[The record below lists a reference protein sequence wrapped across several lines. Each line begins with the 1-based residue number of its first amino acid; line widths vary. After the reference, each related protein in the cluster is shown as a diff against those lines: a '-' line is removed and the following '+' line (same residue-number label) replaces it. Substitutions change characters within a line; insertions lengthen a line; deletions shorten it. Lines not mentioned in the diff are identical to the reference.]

1 MKFLNITLILLLI
14 FTIPILYILFT
25 TDHFKPINS
34 LNIRYNAKN
43 VTVPGQLEKLNPKE
57 LSIKEKINA
66 ELSGHPLTFKDQIYS
81 MNKYPF
87 VGPKKLCYNK
97 EDCET
102 ISTECSK
109 TTNDPFNR
117 EIGIGV
123 CTISLPHQTIFDIK
137 H

>member
-66 ELSGHPLTFKDQIYS
+66 ELSSHPLTFKDQIYS

-87 VGPKKLCYNK
+87 IGPKQLCYNK
-97 EDCET
+97 GDCYS
-102 ISTECSK
+102 ISSECSK
-109 TTNDPFNR
+109 LTNDPFNR
-117 EIGIGV
+117 ETGVGV
-123 CTISLPHQTIFDIK
+123 CTIALPNQTVFDIK
-137 H
+137 Y